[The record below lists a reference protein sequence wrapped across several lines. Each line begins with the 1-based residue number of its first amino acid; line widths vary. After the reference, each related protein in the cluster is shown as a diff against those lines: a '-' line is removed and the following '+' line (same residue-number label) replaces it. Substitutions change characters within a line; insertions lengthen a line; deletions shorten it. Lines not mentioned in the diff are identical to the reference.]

1 VPTTARRFL
10 GLTTVLIAGCAADR
24 VVQPA
29 QTIQTSI
36 SVFQTQLSLF
46 QSSVEALQSGEQ
58 SVMVANNVQR
68 DRALAETRRL
78 QITQDVS
85 EAARPS
91 EVFKALQSQ
100 AKVEVAAMTAA
111 PVSAPKFAPVTLP
124 VEQLA
129 SVANTVGQLTKSPGT
144 KVEIQ
149 YLIGFV
155 NTINKDMSAPKPAT
169 PAAGK

>member
-1 VPTTARRFL
+1 MV
-10 GLTTVLIAGCAADR
+10 LTAGCASDR
-24 VVQPA
+24 VVRPA

-46 QSSVEALQSGEQ
+46 QTSIKTLQSGEQ
-58 SVMVANNVQR
+58 SVIAANNVQR
-68 DRALAETRRL
+68 DRSLTETRRL

-85 EAARPS
+85 EAGRPS
-91 EVFKALQSQ
+91 EVFKTLQTQ
-100 AKVEVAAMTAA
+100 ANVEVTAMTAA

-129 SVANTVGQLTKSPGT
+129 SVANAVGQLAQPPGT
-144 KVEIQ
+144 KADLQ
-149 YLIGFV
+149 YLGDFIM
-155 NTINKDMSAPKPAT
+155 TINKDLSAPKAVT